1 MWIRRGG
8 NRRLENDLRA
18 RRADAPADLV
28 RELAAT
34 VAAASTRPR
43 LPWSRVAFALAASVL
58 VIGSFASFGGLSYA
72 ATGVSGTYVAVKHV
86 VVTHKLKAVVPESSA
101 SNQYKPPHPPHPPH
115 PKHPSHPPK
124 AAPFKPPVVSAPGQ
138 TLPFTGLSLLG
149 TVLASLALIGV
160 GVLLRR
166 REQSG

>member
-1 MWIRRGG
+1 MWSRRGG

-34 VAAASTRPR
+34 VAAASTKPR
-43 LPWSRVAFALAASVL
+43 RAWSRVAFALAASVV

-72 ATGVSGTYVAVKHV
+72 ASGVSGTYVAVKQV
-86 VVTHKLKAVVPESSA
+86 VVTHKLRAVVPESSA
-101 SNQYKPPHPPHPPH
+101 SNQYKPPHLPH

-138 TLPFTGLSLLG
+138 TLPFTGFSLVG

-166 REQSG
+166 REQRG